1 MSCIWVTSIAVA
13 SHKVQQRLKI
23 CNNNF
28 FFHYQV
34 PSLWLPK
41 KTWTFSEMWKVWFNN
56 KMVIRFRRI
65 DGIKNF
71 SKNRTPEMYS
81 SNLTSSQYQ
90 KPQHYLQLSIVILI
104 HCLADKIF
112 SDSFLLSSTYR
123 SWGWHNYVKL
133 PLNTAYT
140 RNLNKKAIFLGK
152 NNVYG

>member
-1 MSCIWVTSIAVA
+1 MSCIWVPSIAVA
-13 SHKVQQRLKI
+13 SHNVEHRLKI
-23 CNNNF
+23 CNNYF
-28 FFHYQV
+28 FFPL
-34 PSLWLPK
+34 PSAKFMTTKK

-65 DGIKNF
+65 DGIKNW
-71 SKNRTPEMYS
+71 TPEMCS

-140 RNLNKKAIFLGK
+140 RNLNKKAIFWGK
-152 NNVYG
+152 NNVFG